1 MKKSTEI
8 LLSIVF
14 IIIVLIGI
22 VDSFKS
28 NPSLAETRSA
38 RQMMRHDM
46 EIIRS
51 ENVKILDFD
60 DDKKTKISS
69 ATLRLTVS
77 SDAWSAALM
86 KKYKE
91 KLNSLGWMT
100 SNNSGEKIFLCK
112 SGASALIMFDDSTR
126 NGYLYMTYPSERRAA
141 CAD

>member
-8 LLSIVF
+8 SLSAVF
-14 IIIVLIGI
+14 IITVLICI
-22 VDSFKS
+22 RYSFMS
-28 NPSLAETRSA
+28 NPSLAQTRVA
-38 RQMMRHDM
+38 RQMMRQDM
-46 EIIRS
+46 AIIRS
-51 ENVKILDFD
+51 ENVKTIDFD
-60 DDKKTKISS
+60 DDRKAKISG

-77 SDAWSAALM
+77 SEAWSTALM